1 MEPNWNQNTV
11 AVQAGRPSRVAA
23 TPMNTPITL
32 SATYVHTTYLGY
44 GRDGNQS
51 WGVLVETLGQ
61 LEDGI
66 ATTFLS
72 GLAVVTAIADL
83 IVAGGTLV
91 LLTDAYYVCT
101 P

>member
-1 MEPNWNQNTV
+1 ME
-11 AVQAGRPSRVAA
+11 A
-23 TPMNTPITL
+23 
-32 SATYVHTTYLGY
+32 
-44 GRDGNQS
+44 
-51 WGVLVETLGQ
+51 LGQ